1 MRMEAGAEGTKAVK
15 SIRKVKWGGLCI
27 ETQKFPNAINVPA
40 WKKDAVLKPGQTYK
54 HVMVHKF
61 TTE

>member
-1 MRMEAGAEGTKAVK
+1 MVHTQHSGFC
-15 SIRKVKWGGLCI
+15 L

-40 WKKDAVLKPGQTYK
+40 WQDQAVLKPGQVYK
-54 HVMVHKF
+54 HRMIHRF